1 MSVVRFGTEAF
12 PATSILAACSYGF
25 SFGPDWADLLVAYV
39 ALQVCDQCVWV
50 AYLGE

>member
-12 PATSILAACSYGF
+12 PATSILAACEDGF
-25 SFGPDWADLLVAYV
+25 SFGPYGSDLLVAYV
-39 ALQVCDQCVWV
+39 ALQVGDQCIWV